1 MYSIFRVK
9 KRTGTYSDTLEAFG
23 LANLLNEIQNRAELS
38 RPKLWIEDKGLF
50 YQLSVNPGITED
62 IINDIEYFPLFKWAI
77 GKEGERFEDIYF
89 DYPLQKRLK
98 KERQDEIFRI
108 TKEYSG
114 KDNVERRRHELK
126 LIEEIYTNAKKIDEV
141 LDVYQQFLEGK
152 PNIKQSFEKLYNN
165 FKNFD
170 RKSFPYLLT
179 FILDYYS
186 REQTF
191 NPRIEA
197 QSTFVHTITSGQILS
212 PTDGLGLL
220 KDKANGLSESK
231 PNRYWICETMKI
243 SGALSNMH
251 CKLVKITNNSWDLKV
266 VVPDFFMAQYQTQRN
281 IVRSFKR
288 NVKGNSP
295 IRTDILNL
303 LILTQK
309 LIENS
314 DDYKG
319 FKARNIVSGLFSV
332 YQKDMGNNKSIA
344 NISKLQTP
352 SFVEFDNEDEAK
364 DWVDV
369 IQEFIRIVAKIDE
382 KEEAA
387 TGAIEGLISLRNFL
401 SNSHF
406 ASWMEFSYWYSCHI
420 MSNLS
425 KSKYALS
432 FKVSSLN
439 KFLNNIVMNDLKISE
454 IISNDGFQKVATAIR
469 NSTVILQGAKSRGQK
484 IEFEIRYG
492 LAQELQNKSRTPID
506 LVTFIGDFI
515 GTYNAET
522 ARKAEINKAYR
533 KPLRD
538 KELNDFYRLLDKY
551 PSKVV
556 GALLA
561 SYGFALT
568 ENEVSKGSLDDVSTL
583 DELTE
588 EQ

>member
-23 LANLLNEIQNRAELS
+23 LANLLNEIQNRTQLS
-38 RPKLWIEDKGLF
+38 RSKLWIEDKGLF

-62 IINDIEYFPLFKWAI
+62 IINEIDYFPLFKWAI

-98 KERQDEIFRI
+98 KERQDKIFRI

-114 KDNVERRRHELK
+114 KDNAERRRHKLK
-126 LIEEIYTNAKKIDEV
+126 LIEEIYTNAKKIDEE

-186 REQTF
+186 REQPF

-220 KDKANGLSESK
+220 KDKANGLCESK

-288 NVKGNSP
+288 NVNVKDDSP
-295 IRTDILNL
+295 IKTDILNL

-332 YQKDMGNNKSIA
+332 YQKDMGNNKSIT

-364 DWVDV
+364 DWV
-369 IQEFIRIVAKIDE
+369 EFLKEQINIIRSI
-382 KEEAA
+382 EELRDA
-387 TGAIEGLISLRNFL
+387 TQGLIAYRTFL
-401 SNSHF
+401 TSSHF
-406 ASWMEFSYWYSCHI
+406 PSWAKFIFWYAEHI
-420 MSNLS
+420 MSSFSRN
-425 KSKYALS
+425 KYALP
-432 FKVSSLN
+432 FKVTSLN
-439 KFLNNIVMNDLKISE
+439 KLFKDMNMNKLKISE
-454 IISNDGFQKVATAIR
+454 IISNKGFQKVAYAIR
-469 NSTVILQGAKSRGQK
+469 KSTVTLQYTPKDQRK
-484 IEFEIRYG
+484 FEIRYG
-492 LAQELQNKSRTPID
+492 VAQALQNKSKSSKD
-506 LVTFIGDFI
+506 LAEFIGEFI

-522 ARKAEINKAYR
+522 ARF
-533 KPLRD
+533 
-538 KELNDFYRLLDKY
+538 KEKHPEMDPETIRAIVKDSELTCFFNLIDEY

-568 ENEVSKGSLDDVSTL
+568 ENE
-583 DELTE
+583 E
-588 EQ
+588 